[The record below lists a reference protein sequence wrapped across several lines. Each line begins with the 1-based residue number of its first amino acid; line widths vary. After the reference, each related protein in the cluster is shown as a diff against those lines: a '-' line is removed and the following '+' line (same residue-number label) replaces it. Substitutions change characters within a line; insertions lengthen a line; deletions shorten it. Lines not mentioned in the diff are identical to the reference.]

1 MCFFH
6 LQEQGDSMTLFGF
19 MSLMEGM
26 PIDNDTKEELF
37 KVMIN
42 CALPIIEDRTTFI
55 LIIAMVIMSSN
66 SETVV
71 HTCHTLLRQLDI
83 NIKYY
88 VLIDSFHA
96 LPVTCWK
103 PHHPVHHE

>member
-1 MCFFH
+1 
-6 LQEQGDSMTLFGF
+6 MTLFGF

-71 HTCHTLLRQLDI
+71 HTCHTLLRYLDFLFSV
-83 NIKYY
+83 NIKHC
-88 VLIDSFHA
+88 VLILILFSC
-96 LPVTCWK
+96 VTCHMSEAP
-103 PHHPVHHE
+103 PHCAS